1 MSQKIRYFKLDRWRK
16 GKVITI
22 ISDYL
27 KDVDDVILAIIFG
40 SFIELE
46 SFRDIDIAIYTPN
59 VDIDKIIWY
68 SAELEL
74 TLNIPVDII
83 HLNTIPTA
91 FKYYVLM
98 KGLVIYEK
106 YPGIYEAL
114 LNQVVDEKYLLNHI
128 H

>member
-1 MSQKIRYFKLDRWRK
+1 MSQRIKYFRLDRQRK
-16 GKVITI
+16 NEIIATI
-22 ISDYL
+22 SGYL

-46 SFRDIDIAIYTPN
+46 SFRDIDIAIYAPN
-59 VDIDKIIWY
+59 VDIGKIIWY

-83 HLNTIPTA
+83 HLNIIPTT
-91 FKYYVLM
+91 FKYYVLT

-114 LNQVVDEKYLLNHI
+114 LNQVIDEKYLLNQI
-128 H
+128 R

>member
-1 MSQKIRYFKLDRWRK
+1 MSQKIRYFRLDRWRK
-16 GKVITI
+16 GRVITT

>member
-1 MSQKIRYFKLDRWRK
+1 MSQKIRYFRLDRWRK
-16 GKVITI
+16 SRVITT

-27 KDVDDVILAIIFG
+27 KDVDDIILAIIFG

-91 FKYYVLM
+91 FKYYVLT

-106 YPGIYEAL
+106 YSGIYEAL

-128 H
+128 R